1 MQKKI
6 QCNVENALKLPWF
19 CWMEIYRFDSLWSL
33 SKFALIQTYKRVTW
47 KNPIPNKDD
56 KSKKRG
62 RLVIT
67 LISSLRGC
75 EQFKQK
81 QKATQVSAEQKT
93 KEIAPTT
100 LFDWFTWYS
109 RVHFKLIRNLERPVD
124 QTCVSELRWKDLNA
138 QQRDL
143 PQGTN
148 ESRYNWKHTI
158 SST

>member
-1 MQKKI
+1 MVILGKQKISEIKARDDPNMGYFYISYLCVIIPDAHGSGIQTCQDPVPNYWFNVSLTKHDAKKDTMQ
-6 QCNVENALKLPWF
+6 CVENALKLPWF

-56 KSKKRG
+56 KTKKRG

-81 QKATQVSAEQKT
+81 QKS
-93 KEIAPTT
+93 
-100 LFDWFTWYS
+100 
-109 RVHFKLIRNLERPVD
+109 N
-124 QTCVSELRWKDLNA
+124 
-138 QQRDL
+138 
-143 PQGTN
+143 
-148 ESRYNWKHTI
+148 
-158 SST
+158 SS